1 MSLPLAFRTTL
12 DTIPAAPGYLHAD
25 PAKVERWRLLLGE
38 RTIPRVG
45 LAWSGNQN
53 YPADSHRSI
62 RLADWVGRLPQGFQY
77 FRLQRHVRDAD
88 KETLGANPFIISFA
102 DDMLDFDN
110 TAALCDLMDVVIS
123 TDTSVPH
130 LSGALGRPTWLLL
143 PLNADWRWLRN
154 RADSPW
160 YPTAKLYRQKSAG
173 NWDEVFGRVAA
184 DLRQRIQPLEGAAAF
199 L

>member
-1 MSLPLAFRTTL
+1 
-12 DTIPAAPGYLHAD
+12 
-25 PAKVERWRLLLGE
+25 
-38 RTIPRVG
+38 
-45 LAWSGNQN
+45 
-53 YPADSHRSI
+53 
-62 RLADWVGRLPQGFQY
+62 
-77 FRLQRHVRDAD
+77 
-88 KETLGANPFIISFA
+88 
-102 DDMLDFDN
+102 MLDFDN